1 MSENNFNQNYG
12 TSFGFNVIDANE
24 VYVVVLIYCDLKTY
38 SHSMKFPGFRL
49 PTSYCADVSLCKMT
63 QNF

>member
-24 VYVVVLIYCDLKTY
+24 VSV
-38 SHSMKFPGFRL
+38 
-49 PTSYCADVSLCKMT
+49 CADLL
-63 QNF
+63 